1 MFYIFLGLLFGKIL
15 NLLRANKA
23 AHLYRNE
30 TRQIFTVFDV
40 QGFFSPKYFAS

>member
-1 MFYIFLGLLFGKIL
+1 MFYIFLGLLFGKFL
-15 NLLRANKA
+15 NLMSAKAA

-40 QGFFSPKYFAS
+40 QGFFS